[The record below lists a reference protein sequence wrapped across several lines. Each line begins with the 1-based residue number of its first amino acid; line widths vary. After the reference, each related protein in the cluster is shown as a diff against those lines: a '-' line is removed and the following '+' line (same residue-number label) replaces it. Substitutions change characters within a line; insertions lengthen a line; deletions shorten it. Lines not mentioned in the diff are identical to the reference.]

1 MSKFHSLAVELGSA
15 AAKSPL
21 VDSASPLSFNDPA
34 SLVVEAITFKEALF
48 VKRELKLPELDALLS
63 AAQRRHALV
72 MDRNGEV
79 LGIVNKH
86 SLYNGKTVRLAKE
99 LGVAHNELEAEQLM
113 IPLARLPSVS
123 KKALEQAKIGDIA
136 LTLQRCN
143 ADFIGVTE
151 NGEWVGFIA
160 ALTISE
166 KTGES
171 IHISLIGQSFAE
183 IVHAV
188 RHPETLS

>member
-48 VKRELKLPELDALLS
+48 VKRELKLPELDTLLS

>member
-1 MSKFHSLAVELGSA
+1 MSKFHSLAVELGSSA
-15 AAKSPL
+15 VKSPL
-21 VDSASPLSFNDPA
+21 VKAVSFFSFSDPA
-34 SLVVEAITFKEALF
+34 NVVLENITFKDALF
-48 VKRELKLPELDALLS
+48 VKRHLKLPELDALLS

-143 ADFIGVTE
+143 SDFIGVTE
-151 NGEWVGFIA
+151 NDEWVGFIA
-160 ALTISE
+160 ALTIAE

-188 RHPETLS
+188 RHPEALE